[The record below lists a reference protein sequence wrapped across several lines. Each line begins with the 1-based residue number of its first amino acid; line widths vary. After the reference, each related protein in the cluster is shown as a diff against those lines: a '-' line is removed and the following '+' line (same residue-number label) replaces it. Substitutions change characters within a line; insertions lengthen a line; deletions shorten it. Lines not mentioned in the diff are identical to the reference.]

1 MSKKKKTK
9 EFNHNSAEENINAK
23 QDENIQSEHLKEEL
37 DNQQEFVKESD
48 LEKDKTVEEQSKEDE
63 WKDKYLRVLAE
74 FDNYKKRTAKEKEM
88 IYDDAV
94 MDTVSKVLPVLDS
107 FQSAMAVEVSSDD
120 AKNVL
125 KGIDVL
131 KRQLDDIL
139 EKIGV
144 KEIEAVGKE
153 FDPQLHNAVMHVED
167 DNYGANIVVEEFS
180 TGYLYK
186 DKVIRHSMVKV
197 AN

>member
-94 MDTVSKVLPVLDS
+94 MDTVSKVLPV
-107 FQSAMAVEVSSDD
+107 
-120 AKNVL
+120 
-125 KGIDVL
+125 
-131 KRQLDDIL
+131 
-139 EKIGV
+139 
-144 KEIEAVGKE
+144 
-153 FDPQLHNAVMHVED
+153 
-167 DNYGANIVVEEFS
+167 
-180 TGYLYK
+180 
-186 DKVIRHSMVKV
+186 
-197 AN
+197 